1 MILSEEGR
9 KMSISRAKKKRKN
22 KPQLKPFE
30 IVMMSNYLNMA
41 IVVRTMWTVYGWK
54 NRRIAGFI
62 ESYLSIMQEVADGRR
77 TVKDEVDDCLQ
88 LTGIN
93 VKKLI
98 DELYADRQRNK

>member
-1 MILSEEGR
+1 
-9 KMSISRAKKKRKN
+9 
-22 KPQLKPFE
+22 
-30 IVMMSNYLNMA
+30 
-41 IVVRTMWTVYGWK
+41 
-54 NRRIAGFI
+54 
-62 ESYLSIMQEVADGRR
+62 MQEVADGRR